1 MVLYDKYGRPLFHL
15 RISVTNRCNYACIYC
30 HREGSWNDFK
40 LNIRR
45 ELTPEELYIIA
56 KAAVELDIRKFK
68 LTGGEPLIR
77 EDIVE
82 VVSAINEAK
91 PLDLAMTT
99 NGYYLKD
106 LAYKLK
112 DAGLRRINIS
122 LPSLKRNVYKTI
134 TGIDGLENVIEGI
147 RAAIDAGL
155 SPVKLNYLVL
165 KGLNEKE
172 FWSLVDFA
180 RDVGAI
186 LQVIELQPEGLGLQ
200 LFNTLHSD
208 LADLEE
214 TVRKKASKVVY
225 RKHMHN
231 RPQYYIDGAVV
242 EFVRPICNPQFCM
255 HCTRLRLTADGK
267 LKTCLFRNDIY
278 VDLKPAL
285 RSSSPIDEIKKLIIK
300 ANELREPYFKPTDL
314 HFKSKIE
321 LNNGLVR
328 NEQNV

>member
-1 MVLYDKYGRPLFHL
+1 MVLFDRYGRPLLHL

-45 ELTPEELYIIA
+45 ELTPEELHVIA
-56 KAAVELDIRKFK
+56 MASTELGIRKFK

-82 VVSAINEAK
+82 VVSAINEVK

-99 NGYYLKD
+99 NGYYLKE

-122 LPSLKRNVYKTI
+122 LPSLRRSVYREI
-134 TGIDGLENVIEGI
+134 TGVDGLSRVLEGI
-147 RAAIDAGL
+147 KAAIDAEL

-165 KGLNEKE
+165 KGYNEGE
-172 FWSLVDFA
+172 FWDLVNFA
-180 RDVGAI
+180 RETGAI

-208 LADLEE
+208 LANLEKKVKE
-214 TVRKKASKVVY
+214 KASKVTY

-231 RPQYYIDGAVV
+231 RPQYYVDGAIV
-242 EFVRPICNPQFCM
+242 EFVRPICNPEFCM

-278 VDLKPAL
+278 IDLKPAL
-285 RSSSPIDEIKKLIIK
+285 KTTSPVEEVKKLIIK
-300 ANELREPYFKPTDL
+300 ANDLREPYFKPTDSHL
-314 HFKSKIE
+314 KLKMKLNE
-321 LNNGLVR
+321 LAR
-328 NEQNV
+328 E